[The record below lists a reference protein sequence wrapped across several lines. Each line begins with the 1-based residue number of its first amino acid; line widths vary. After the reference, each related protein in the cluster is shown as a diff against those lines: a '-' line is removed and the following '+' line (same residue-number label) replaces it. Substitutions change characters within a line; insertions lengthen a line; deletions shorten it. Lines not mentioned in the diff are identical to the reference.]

1 MDEFMV
7 EKEENKENCKLHF
20 GDTVQFNIK
29 AEADAI
35 ENYNRLLVQ
44 LNDSDIPSRQKE
56 FVQKEIYEIIGDE
69 LNHIERL
76 KAIYSLITDIKE
88 SED

>member
-1 MDEFMV
+1 MEDFMIEN
-7 EKEENKENCKLHF
+7 EKSKEDCKLHL

-35 ENYNRLLVQ
+35 ENYNRLLTQ
-44 LNDSDIPSRQKE
+44 LNNSDISSRQKE

-69 LNHIERL
+69 LNHEERL
-76 KAIYSLITDIKE
+76 KMIYSLITGIKE
-88 SED
+88 SAD